1 MAHYT
6 SEHTGVEIDLAVESA
21 NLMLLTGAADP
32 ATSTVGTLGQIYQN
46 TTDGTLFR
54 CTNIAGEIYTW
65 TEWADYSL
73 TEKAKVTAAIPTTS
87 IVNDLTTGGTGV
99 PLSAEQGKTLKGEV
113 GTLASLT
120 TTEKGSLV
128 GAINEVDG
136 HADTNTTNIGDLAY
150 TENNYIT
157 DSEPLTESVDKLD
170 MAVKDNADLISS
182 NTGNVNYL
190 LNYVKS
196 YSTDGRIFGVSW
208 DKGETPTLTRTDS
221 AVGLSAEIGIDD
233 AVVSNDFD
241 FLPIFGEISKVTDS
255 LGNVYSRIPKFYSR
269 KTDGA
274 NLKTWQV
281 SKTKYKGFY
290 LPWCFWDFT
299 NSREL
304 PYIDVGCYNASLD
317 GTKLASKSGTYPLV
331 NTNIV
336 AFRGYAQ
343 ANNAGGLLGYQQMDI
358 HVVDVLRTLFFIE
371 FGTLNS
377 QAIMQG
383 FTAGQYAATHLA
395 TATEAG
401 ANRIVVANAHADL
414 YRVGQAISVGTTQGG
429 NQKFYGRTITGIT
442 VVDESNKAIEFDG
455 DPVDIA
461 TGNLLYNTG
470 WKSGFSS
477 SITASSGCI
486 GANDGK
492 YPCSY
497 RGIENPFGSVWQ
509 FVDGV
514 NITDNQAWVCK
525 DAGQYASNVFA
536 SPYEKL
542 SYVNLNAN
550 GNGPVEMGYDTD
562 LPFAEFATSVT
573 GGSTSKYY
581 CDYYYQDSG
590 SRIALFGGNWSN
602 GLNAGLSYWRL
613 SSRSS
618 SPNFDVGGRLVRK
631 AL

>member
-128 GAINEVDG
+128 GAVNEVD
-136 HADTNTTNIGDLAY
+136 
-150 TENNYIT
+150 
-157 DSEPLTESVDKLD
+157 
-170 MAVKDNADLISS
+170 
-182 NTGNVNYL
+182 GNVNYL

-550 GNGPVEMGYDTD
+550 GYGPVEMGYDTD

-590 SRIALFGGNWSN
+590 SRIALFGGNWYDR
-602 GLNAGLSYWRL
+602 LTAGLSCWYL
-613 SSRSS
+613 YNNSSYSYIY
-618 SPNFDVGGRLVRK
+618 FGGRLIHK
-631 AL
+631 PL